1 MQYDT
6 TNTGAIFTKMSE
18 YLELIGTGFLDDE
31 GEDKRI
37 IMTTD
42 TLPDGTKIRDIY
54 LKVGRLWDNE
64 STNPHAPTFTGVCQ
78 TSTGEKRVAA
88 WFRETE
94 NNGIVLS
101 MKLTSK
107 RNSSEDNSAETNI
120 ETDV

>member
-6 TNTGAIFTKMSE
+6 TNTGAIFTKMSD

-37 IMTTD
+37 IMTAD

-64 STNPHAPTFTGVCQ
+64 RANPDAPTFTGVCQ

-107 RNSSEDNSAETNI
+107 KNSSQGNFTETNI

>member
-1 MQYDT
+1 
-6 TNTGAIFTKMSE
+6 
-18 YLELIGTGFLDDE
+18 
-31 GEDKRI
+31 
-37 IMTTD
+37 MTTD
-42 TLPDGTKIRDIY
+42 TLPFGAKIRDIY

-64 STNPHAPTFTGVCQ
+64 SANPDAPTFTGVCQ
-78 TSTGEKRVAA
+78 TLTGEKRVAV

-94 NNGIVLS
+94 NIGIVLS

>member
-64 STNPHAPTFTGVCQ
+64 STNPNAPTFTGVCQ
-78 TSTGEKRVAA
+78 TSSGEKRVAA

-94 NNGIVLS
+94 NNAIVLS

-107 RNSSEDNSAETNI
+107 RNSSEGNSAETNI

>member
-64 STNPHAPTFTGVCQ
+64 SANPNAPTFTGVCQ

-101 MKLTSK
+101 LKLTSK
-107 RNSSEDNSAETNI
+107 RNSSEGNSAETNI